1 MFPLTIIIKDNKSV
15 IMNKVSPY
23 TNPHKAIAGTT
34 QKCFSG
40 EQDIKIAKTGVTY
53 WVPSKL
59 TYADH
64 YN

>member
-1 MFPLTIIIKDNKSV
+1 
-15 IMNKVSPY
+15 MNKVSPY
-23 TNPHKAIAGTT
+23 PNPHKAIAGTT

-40 EQDIKIAKTGVTY
+40 EQGIKIAKTGVTY